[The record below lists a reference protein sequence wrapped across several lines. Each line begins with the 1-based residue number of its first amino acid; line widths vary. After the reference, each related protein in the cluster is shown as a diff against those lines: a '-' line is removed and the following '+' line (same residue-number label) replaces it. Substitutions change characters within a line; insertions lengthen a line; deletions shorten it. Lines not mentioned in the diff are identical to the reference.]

1 MASVLRPRLDVVVVL
16 NGERHE
22 FHTTIR
28 DTVTL
33 KGRVKNLAGDM
44 EDATRLA
51 WIACERLGLFTGT
64 WDEFLDVCEDIEFEE
79 PPPLRAAASSQDSSP
94 PSPGTQA

>member
-16 NGERHE
+16 AGTRHE

-51 WIACERLGLFTGT
+51 WIACERLGLFAGT
-64 WDEFLDVCEDIEFEE
+64 WDEFLDAVDDIEFEE
-79 PPPLRAAASSQDSSP
+79 PPPLRAAAGSPDSSP
-94 PSPGTQA
+94 QPPGPQG